1 MTRAEIV
8 EFNKNLLQNLKA
20 AGIRL
25 EDYKY
30 CDLYRDYQEMSATG
44 QSRKTIILTLAERYG
59 FTDRQVYNIVRH
71 LQSIVR

>member
-30 CDLYRDYQEMSATG
+30 CDLYRDYKEMSDAG
-44 QSRKTIILTLAERYG
+44 QSRKVIILTLAERYG
-59 FTDRQVYNIVRH
+59 ITDRQVYNIVRH
-71 LQSIVR
+71 LQSPVK